1 MATLS
6 VKPSQ
11 RYQLSDWRTNSYLL
25 STNAERQRDAS
36 HQIRQ
41 EARILRNET
50 NNQVGGGRSAPSWA
64 IGGPSTIDPRFIW
77 FHLFQTVWDEHDNRV
92 RLAERIDTVNRWK
105 EMLDKCL
112 TNLDAEIDTLTQ
124 AGSRAGYQRALM
136 QWSAPPIPLPDLGSY
151 APLCQSEDR
160 SDLAVPRPTSP
171 CALPF

>member
-1 MATLS
+1 MATFR

-11 RYQLSDWRTNSYLL
+11 HFRLPDWQTNSYLL

-50 NNQVGGGRSAPSWA
+50 NNQ
-64 IGGPSTIDPRFIW
+64 TI
-77 FHLFQTVWDEHDNRV
+77 WDEHDNRT

-112 TNLDAEIDTLTQ
+112 TDLDAEIDTLTQ
-124 AGSRAGYQRALM
+124 AGDQGWISGHSAAKISPPSHFWVWKPLM
-136 QWSAPPIPLPDLGSY
+136 GAWMAWSSESLRV
-151 APLCQSEDR
+151 LC
-160 SDLAVPRPTSP
+160 
-171 CALPF
+171 